1 MSSDTSAA
9 ARRIMDELG
18 EEQRIPLFNVKQ
30 GNVGVLFGFPIAGL
44 LLGSLI
50 SHALVLPLILVG
62 VTLGVATTYAAPP
75 HLTAWTWL
83 RDATH
88 YYLFRPRMTLSQPAD
103 AAHDSTEGGLV
114 HPERTNAG
122 PDERPA
128 GLAGDRCCRTRRRI
142 DGSVH
147 RGRTGEHGLR
157 DVRRLAIGT
166 GGRRSVR

>member
-1 MSSDTSAA
+1 MDACRPRGVLGWAGCHIRLSAA
-9 ARRIMDELG
+9 RDPDERDELG

-88 YYLFRPRMTLSQPAD
+88 HYLFRARMTLSQPAD

-114 HPERTNAG
+114 QYTSSPRANER
-122 PDERPA
+122 
-128 GLAGDRCCRTRRRI
+128 RT
-142 DGSVH
+142 
-147 RGRTGEHGLR
+147 
-157 DVRRLAIGT
+157 
-166 GGRRSVR
+166 

>member
-1 MSSDTSAA
+1 
-9 ARRIMDELG
+9 MDELG

-83 RDATH
+83 RDTTH
-88 YYLFRPRMTLSQPAD
+88 HYLFRPRMTLSQPAD

-114 HPERTNAG
+114 QYTPFYPKRANTG

-128 GLAGDRCCRTRRRI
+128 GVAGNRCYRTRGRI
-142 DGSVH
+142 DGGIH
-147 RGRTGEHGLR
+147 
-157 DVRRLAIGT
+157 
-166 GGRRSVR
+166 